1 MKLSVPI
8 SDIPYV
14 GPKTATRFE
23 KLGIKTLRDLLFYFP
38 KRYEDYSAITPIAKA
53 KKGEKVCLRAKILTI
68 QTRRTPRKK
77 MFLTEAII
85 EDDSGALA
93 VIWFNQ
99 PFVTKQLKK
108 GCLALFIGSVQLN
121 KKKLV
126 LSSPSYELIA
136 EPEAQP
142 RSQIVSIHG
151 NRIIPIYRETYKIT
165 SKFLRLLVWINLRH
179 LEEIEEHLPSEI
191 IKRNGLISLE
201 QALKEIHFPHSFPL
215 LNQAKKRLSFDE
227 LFLIRIYLE
236 RRRFI
241 RETKE
246 RSFNIP
252 FDKNLVQSFVENL
265 SFKLTNDQKKAA
277 WQIIKDLEKPYPM
290 QRLLEG
296 DVGSGKTVVAAIA
309 SLGVIHAGYQ
319 VAIMAPT
326 EVLARQHFNQ
336 LSKDLKKI
344 KNITIALLVSA
355 EARIFKSQRSAKIKK
370 EKLLKDLI
378 QGKINIIIGTHA
390 LIQKNVKFKNLAFVV
405 VDEQHRFGVEQRAQ
419 LLSIESTVLSDELSI
434 TNEFKSE
441 VGSRKS
447 EANSTL
453 RPHLLSMSATPIP
466 RTLSLVFYGDLNI
479 SQLKE
484 MPKGRKKID
493 TKIILPKE
501 RQEVYRFIR
510 KEVKKGHQ
518 TFVICPLIEES
529 EIIETRA
536 AEKEFER
543 LSKKIFPDLRVALL
557 HGRKKSAEKKEIM
570 ANFVKKKTDILVST
584 SVIEVGIDVPNATIM
599 MIEGSERFGL
609 AQLHQLRGRVG
620 RGKHQSYCFLLT
632 EMPTKFVVARL
643 KALVKIEDGF
653 KLAEKD
659 LAMRGP
665 GDFIGHRQSGIP
677 DLIMASLKDI
687 DLINLAKKEATL
699 LLEKD
704 PELINYPLLKA
715 KLQQMASKIHLE

>member
-1 MKLSVPI
+1 MKLNVPI
-8 SDIPYV
+8 SILPYV
-14 GPKTATRFE
+14 GPKTASRFE
-23 KLGIKTLRDLLFYFP
+23 KLGIKTLKDLLFYFP
-38 KRYEDYSAITPIAKA
+38 KRYEDYSVITPIAKV
-53 KKGEKVCLRAKILTI
+53 KTGEKVCLRAKILTI
-68 QTRRTPRKK
+68 QTRCTPRKK

-85 EDDSGALA
+85 EDDSGAIS

-126 LSSPSYELIA
+126 LSSPSYELMT
-136 EPEAQP
+136 EAGKQP
-142 RSQIVSIHG
+142 RNQIISIHG
-151 NRIIPIYRETYKIT
+151 NRIIPIYRETNGVS
-165 SKFLRLLVWINLRH
+165 SKFLRLLVWTNLRH
-179 LEEIEEHLPSEI
+179 IEEIKEYLPSKI
-191 IKRNGLISLE
+191 IERNDLMPLG

-236 RRRFI
+236 RQRLV

-246 RSFNIP
+246 KSFNIP
-252 FDKNLVQSFVENL
+252 FDKNLVQGFVKNL
-265 SFKLTNDQKKAA
+265 SFKLTDDQKKAA

-309 SLGVIHAGYQ
+309 SLSVIRAGYQ

-344 KNITIALLVSA
+344 KNITIALLVSG
-355 EARIFKSQRSAKIKK
+355 ETRIFKNQHSIKIKK
-370 EKLLKDLI
+370 EKLLKDLD
-378 QGKINIIIGTHA
+378 QGKINMIIGTHA
-390 LIQKNVKFKNLAFVV
+390 LIQKNVKFKNLALVV

-419 LLSIESTVLSDELSI
+419 LLLLNNELSVR
-434 TNEFKSE
+434 NKFKPE
-441 VGSRKS
+441 V
-447 EANSTL
+447 NSTL

-493 TKIILPKE
+493 TKIIFPKE
-501 RQEVYRFIR
+501 RQEVYEFIR
-510 KEVKKGHQ
+510 KEVKKGRQ
-518 TFVICPLIEES
+518 VFVICPLIEES

-543 LSKKIFPDLRVALL
+543 LSKEIFPDLRIALL
-557 HGRKKSAEKKEIM
+557 HGRKKSNEKKEIM
-570 ANFVKKKTDILVST
+570 ADFAKKKTDILVST

-609 AQLHQLRGRVG
+609 SQLHQLRGRVG
-620 RGKHQSYCFLLT
+620 RGKYQSYCFLLT
-632 EMPTKFVVARL
+632 EMPSKFVIARL
-643 KALVKIEDGF
+643 KALVRIEDGF

-677 DLIMASLKDI
+677 DLIMASLRDI
-687 DLINLAKKEATL
+687 DLINLAKKEAGL

-704 PELINYPLLKA
+704 SELINYPLLKA
-715 KLQQMASKIHLE
+715 KLQQIASKIHLE

>member
-23 KLGIKTLRDLLFYFP
+23 RLGIKTLRDLLFYFP

-85 EDDSGALA
+85 EDDSGALS

-108 GCLALFIGSVQLN
+108 GCLALFVGSIQFN
-121 KKKLV
+121 QKKML
-126 LSSPSYELIA
+126 LSSPSYELLA
-136 EPEAQP
+136 EPG
-142 RSQIVSIHG
+142 RNKSVSIHG
-151 NRIIPIYRETYKIT
+151 NRIVPIYRETTKIT
-165 SKFLRLLVWINLRH
+165 SKFLRMLVWINLRH
-179 LEEIEEHLPSEI
+179 IEEIKEHLPSEI
-191 IKRNGLISLE
+191 IKRNDLMPLE
-201 QALKEIHFPHSFPL
+201 QALKEIHFPHSFSIL
-215 LNQAKKRLSFDE
+215 SRAKKRLSFDE

-236 RRRFI
+236 GRRLI

-246 RSFNIP
+246 SSFNIP
-252 FDKNLVQSFVENL
+252 FDKNLVQSFVKNL
-265 SFKLTNDQKKAA
+265 PFKLTNDQKKAA

-296 DVGSGKTVVAAIA
+296 DVGSGKTIVAAIA
-309 SLGVIHAGYQ
+309 SLSVIHAGYQ

-344 KNITIALLVSA
+344 ENITIALLVSA
-355 EARIFKSQRSAKIKK
+355 EARIFRNQRSLKVKK
-370 EKLLKDLI
+370 EKLLENLA
-378 QGKINIIIGTHA
+378 QGKINMIIGTHA

-419 LLSIESTVLSDELSI
+419 LLLNNELGI
-434 TNEFKSE
+434 TNEFKPE
-441 VGSRKS
+441 VRDHKPK
-447 EANSTL
+447 ANSTPH
-453 RPHLLSMSATPIP
+453 PHLLSMSATPIP

-479 SQLKE
+479 SQLRE

-493 TKIILPKE
+493 TKIIFPKE
-501 RQEVYRFIR
+501 RQGVYEFIR
-510 KEVKKGHQ
+510 KEVKKGRQ
-518 TFVICPLIEES
+518 VFIICPLIEES

-536 AEKEFER
+536 AEKEFEQ
-543 LSKKIFPDLRVALL
+543 LSKEIFPDLRMALL

-570 ANFVKKKTDILVST
+570 ANFTKKKTNILVST

-620 RGKHQSYCFLLT
+620 RGKYQSYCFLLT
-632 EMPTKFVVARL
+632 EMPTKTVVARL
-643 KALVKIEDGF
+643 KALARTEDGF
-653 KLAEKD
+653 NLAEKD
-659 LAMRGP
+659 LAIRGP
-665 GDFIGHRQSGIP
+665 GDFIGRRQSGIP

-687 DLINLAKKEATL
+687 NLINLTKKEACL
-699 LLEKD
+699 LLKKD
-704 PELINYPLLKA
+704 SELINYPLLKA

>member
-1 MKLSVPI
+1 MNPTTPILELS
-8 SDIPYV
+8 YV
-14 GPKTATRFE
+14 GPETAIRFK
-23 KLGIKTLRDLLFYFP
+23 KLGIQTLRDLLFYFP
-38 KRYEDYSAITPIAKA
+38 KRYEDYSTITPIAKV
-53 KKGEKVCLRAKILTI
+53 KKGGKMCLKAKVLSI

-85 EDDSGALA
+85 EDNSGALS

-99 PFVTKQLKK
+99 PFVTRQLKK
-108 GCLALFIGSVQLN
+108 GCLALFVGSIQFN
-121 KKKLV
+121 QKKMV

-136 EPEAQP
+136 EPGRNE
-142 RSQIVSIHG
+142 SVGIHG
-151 NRIIPIYRETYKIT
+151 NRIIPIYGETNRIT
-165 SKFLRLLVWINLRH
+165 SKFLRLLIWINLQH
-179 LEEIEEHLPSEI
+179 LQEIKEHLPPAI
-191 IKRNGLISLE
+191 IKRNGLMPLE
-201 QALKEIHFPHSFPL
+201 QALKEIHFPHSFPI

-252 FDKNLVQSFVENL
+252 FDKNLVQSFVRSL
-265 SFKLTNDQKKAA
+265 SFKLTDDQKRAA
-277 WQIIKDLEKPYPM
+277 WQIIKDMEKPYPM

-296 DVGSGKTVVAAIA
+296 DVGSGKTIVAAIA
-309 SLGVIHAGYQ
+309 SLSVIHAGYQ

-355 EARIFKSQRSAKIKK
+355 EARIFRNQRSIKIKK
-370 EKLLKDLI
+370 ERLLKNLT
-378 QGKINIIIGTHA
+378 QGKINMIIGTHA

-419 LLSIESTVLSDELSI
+419 LLNCEPII
-434 TNEFKSE
+434 TNGFKPE
-441 VGSRKS
+441 DKSRKIK
-447 EANSTL
+447 ANSTL
-453 RPHLLSMSATPIP
+453 RSHLLSMSATPIP

-493 TKIILPKE
+493 TKIIFPKE
-501 RQEVYRFIR
+501 RQEIYEFIR
-510 KEVKKGHQ
+510 KEVKKGRQ
-518 TFVICPLIEES
+518 AFVICPLIEES

-543 LSKKIFPDLRVALL
+543 LSKKIFPDLRMALL
-557 HGRKKSAEKKEIM
+557 HGRKKSVEKKEIM
-570 ANFVKKKTDILVST
+570 VNFTKKKIDILVST

-620 RGKHQSYCFLLT
+620 RGKYKSYCFLLT
-632 EMPTKFVVARL
+632 EMPSRTVISRL
-643 KALVKIEDGF
+643 RALTRIEDGF

-659 LAMRGP
+659 LAIRGP

-687 DLINLAKKEATL
+687 NLINLAKKEASL
-699 LLEKD
+699 LLKKD

>member
-1 MKLSVPI
+1 MKLNVPI
-8 SDIPYV
+8 SDLSYV

-38 KRYEDYSAITPIAKA
+38 KRYEDYSVITPIAKA
-53 KKGEKVCLRAKILTI
+53 KKGEKVCLKARVLTI

-99 PFVTKQLKK
+99 PFVAKQLKK
-108 GCLALFIGSVQLN
+108 GCLALFIGSIQLN
-121 KKKLV
+121 KKKLI

-136 EPEAQP
+136 ESEAQS

-179 LEEIEEHLPSEI
+179 LQEIKEHLPSEI
-191 IKRNGLISLE
+191 IKRNDLIPLR
-201 QALKEIHFPHSFPL
+201 QALKEIHFPHSFSL

-236 RRRFI
+236 RRRLT

-246 RSFNIP
+246 KSFNIP
-252 FDKNLVQSFVENL
+252 FDKNLVQSFVKSL
-265 SFKLTNDQKKAA
+265 SFKLTDDQKKAA
-277 WQIIKDLEKPYPM
+277 WQIIRDLEKTYPM

-296 DVGSGKTVVAAIA
+296 DVGSGKTIVAAIA
-309 SLGVIHAGYQ
+309 SLSVIHAGYQ

-344 KNITIALLVSA
+344 KNVTIALLVSA
-355 EARIFKSQRSAKIKK
+355 EARIFKNQRSIKVKK

-405 VDEQHRFGVEQRAQ
+405 VDEQHRFGVKQRAQ
-419 LLSIESTVLSDELSI
+419 LLSYKPRI
-434 TNEFKSE
+434 TNEFKPEARSQ
-441 VGSRKS
+441 KP
-447 EANSTL
+447 EANSMPH
-453 RPHLLSMSATPIP
+453 PHLLSMSATPIP

-501 RQEVYRFIR
+501 RQEVYKFIK
-510 KEVKKGHQ
+510 KEVKKGRQ
-518 TFVICPLIEES
+518 AFVICPLIEES

-543 LSKKIFPDLRVALL
+543 LSKKIFPDLRIALL

-570 ANFVKKKTDILVST
+570 ANFAKKKTDILVST

-632 EMPTKFVVARL
+632 EMPSKSIIARL
-643 KALVKIEDGF
+643 KAVAKIQDGF

-659 LAMRGP
+659 LAIRGP
-665 GDFIGHRQSGIP
+665 GDFIGRRQSGIP
-677 DLIMASLKDI
+677 DLIMASLKNI

-704 PELINYPLLKA
+704 PELTNYPLLKA